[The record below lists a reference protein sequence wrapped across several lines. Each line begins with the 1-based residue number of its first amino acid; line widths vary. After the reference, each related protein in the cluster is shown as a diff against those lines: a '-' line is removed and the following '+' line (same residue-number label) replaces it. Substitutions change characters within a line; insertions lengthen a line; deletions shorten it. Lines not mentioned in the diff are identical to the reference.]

1 MARRPLQAVDAAED
15 PPGGSGTGG
24 RNGNGGLTRYRLDEV
39 ERRMG
44 TLEGEVRELVTTCT
58 RIETKLDEIAS
69 KSYVWR
75 IFGRTAVF
83 CMATILVHLLI
94 QFLTSSGSG
103 SG

>member
-1 MARRPLQAVDAAED
+1 MARRPLHAVDTED

-24 RNGNGGLTRYRLDEV
+24 RNGNGGLARYRLDEL

-44 TLEGEVRELVTTCT
+44 TLEGEVRELVVTCT

-75 IFGRTAVF
+75 IFSGTAVL
-83 CMATILVHLLI
+83 CIVTIVGHLLI
-94 QFLTSSGSG
+94 RTLTSG
-103 SG
+103 